1 MANKF
6 YITTPIYY
14 VNASPHIGHSY
25 TNIAAD
31 TLARFNRNLLGKEN
45 VWFLTGTDE
54 HGQKIK
60 KAAEEARLSPIEF
73 VDKVVV
79 QFRDLW
85 KKLEISNDDFI
96 RTTQDKH
103 IKTVVKALEIVYE
116 KGDIYEDKYEG
127 CYCTPCETFWPKTQV
142 ADNLCPDCKRALENI
157 SETNFFFKLSKYQ
170 DWLIKYIKDPK
181 HVGYIQPLSR
191 KNEVLSFLENNKLE
205 DLCISRPIERLSWG
219 IPLPFSSKHV
229 TYVWFDALINYISAV
244 GEFDSKNIYRSAWW
258 DKDVQV
264 VHLVGKDILRH
275 HAIYWPIMLEA
286 LGIRQ
291 PDTIFAHGW
300 WMINEDKMSKSRGN
314 VVNPLEMVDKFG
326 IDVYR
331 YFLLRDVP
339 FGLDGNFS
347 QEAIIK
353 RFNGDLANDLGNL
366 IYRTLTM
373 IEKYYAGTIPELDIS
388 KIEFDAS
395 GENIKEKLKG
405 LHQAVY
411 TSLSWNND
419 FSLALEK
426 IWEVIGIT
434 NKYVEETKP
443 WNLVKE
449 AKGEQLKA
457 FIRLLVEAIRA
468 VGFELTPFMP
478 KTAESILLQLGAQEI
493 KKGDPLF
500 PRIEIKKK

>member
-1 MANKF
+1 
-6 YITTPIYY
+6 
-14 VNASPHIGHSY
+14 
-25 TNIAAD
+25 
-31 TLARFNRNLLGKEN
+31 
-45 VWFLTGTDE
+45 
-54 HGQKIK
+54 
-60 KAAEEARLSPIEF
+60 
-73 VDKVVV
+73 
-79 QFRDLW
+79 
-85 KKLEISNDDFI
+85 
-96 RTTQDKH
+96 
-103 IKTVVKALEIVYE
+103 
-116 KGDIYEDKYEG
+116 
-127 CYCTPCETFWPKTQV
+127 
-142 ADNLCPDCKRALENI
+142 
-157 SETNFFFKLSKYQ
+157 
-170 DWLIKYIKDPK
+170 
-181 HVGYIQPLSR
+181 
-191 KNEVLSFLENNKLE
+191 
-205 DLCISRPIERLSWG
+205 
-219 IPLPFSSKHV
+219 
-229 TYVWFDALINYISAV
+229 YVWFDALVNYISAV
-244 GEFDSKNIYRSAWW
+244 GEFDNKNVYHSVWW
-258 DKDVQV
+258 DKDVRV

-347 QEAIIK
+347 EEAIIK

-373 IEKYYAGTIPELDIS
+373 VEKYYRGMIPELDIH
-388 KIEFDAS
+388 KTEYDPS
-395 GENIKEKLKG
+395 GRNIKDKLSR
-405 LHQAVY
+405 LHQAVDQPLNRN
-411 TSLSWNND
+411 SD
-419 FSLALEK
+419 FSLALEE

-449 AKGEQLKA
+449 AKEGQLKA

-468 VGFELTPFMP
+468 IGRQLAPFMP
-478 KTAESILLQLGAQEI
+478 KTAESILLQLGNAKI
-493 KKGDPLF
+493 NKTNPLF